1 MTVTVLLCIRRG
13 CKSSIRSVK
22 VKSRNGLDLERA
34 TPSGIDEQSFSLS
47 VQIPHGSGNKTL
59 SHYDAVQFASEESR
73 AAPMIAIFLQII
85 HHIQ

>member
-1 MTVTVLLCIRRG
+1 MTVTVPLCIRRG

-22 VKSRNGLDLERA
+22 VKSRNELALERA
-34 TPSGIDEQSFSLS
+34 TPSGIDEQSFS

-85 HHIQ
+85 DHIQ